1 MPTAMTMLEAFR
13 ANFPGLTQFLTA
25 LCYLFGLWAGVSA
38 LLLMQRRQ
46 RYDGGVTRRAILVR
60 AALCALFLYL
70 PTAIGS
76 GQETLFGERTISSY
90 SAGSAVSEQGR
101 QALNTVIAFVQ
112 LVGLWA
118 FVWGWVLLDRAHARG
133 HYEPALGNKAVAHL
147 VGGAF
152 CINIVATLQG
162 LAQTFGLEKLLA
174 YVLVAGG

>member
-1 MPTAMTMLEAFR
+1 MPTAITMLEAFR

-25 LCYLFGLWAGVSA
+25 LCYPLGMWAGVTA
-38 LLLMQRRQ
+38 LFLVQRRQ
-46 RYDGGVTRRAILVR
+46 RHDGSATRRAILMR

-70 PTAIGS
+70 PTAINS
-76 GQETLFGERTISSY
+76 GQETLFGAPTIVSY
-90 SAGSAVSEQGR
+90 SAGSTVSEPGR
-101 QALNTVIAFVQ
+101 QALDTVITFVQ

-118 FVWGWVLLDRAHARG
+118 FVWGWMLLDRTHARG

-174 YVLVAGG
+174 YVVVVGG

>member
-1 MPTAMTMLEAFR
+1 MPTPMTMLEAFR

-25 LCYLFGLWAGVSA
+25 LCYVLGLWAGASA
-38 LLLMQRRQ
+38 LLLVQRRQ
-46 RYDGGVTRRAILVR
+46 RYDGGASRRAILVR

-70 PTAIGS
+70 PTAIDS
-76 GQETLFGERTISSY
+76 GQETLFGERTILSY

-101 QALNTVIAFVQ
+101 QALDTVIAFVQ

-133 HYEPALGNKAVAHL
+133 ALGNKAVAHL
-147 VGGAF
+147 VGGAL
-152 CINIVATLQG
+152 CINVVATLQG

-174 YVLVAGG
+174 HVLVAGG

>member
-25 LCYLFGLWAGVSA
+25 LCYLIGLWAAVSA
-38 LLLMQRRQ
+38 LVLLRRRQ
-46 RYDGGVTRRAILVR
+46 RYDGGITWTMIAVR
-60 AALCALFLYL
+60 LGLCSLFLYL
-70 PTAIGS
+70 PTAVDA
-76 GQETLFGERTISSY
+76 GQETLFGARTILSY

-101 QALNTVIAFVQ
+101 QALETVVKFVR
-112 LVGLWA
+112 LAGLWF
-118 FVWGWVLLDRAHARG
+118 FVRGWLLLDRANARG
-133 HYEPALGNKAVAHL
+133 HYEPATGNKALAHI

-162 LAQTFGLEKLLA
+162 FAQTFGLEKLLA